1 MENVEKSEKSE
12 KAENQE
18 ESLFREF
25 WLFLREEKKWWLGPI
40 VVLLVTLSAVIIFA
54 EGSSIAPFIYSL
66 F

>member
-1 MENVEKSEKSE
+1 MEQSEKTENQPVEKG
-12 KAENQE
+12 E
-18 ESLFREF
+18 ESLLREF
-25 WLFLREEKKWWLGPI
+25 WLFLKEEKKWWLGPI